1 VLAKIE
7 EEHGKSSPQAF
18 SLRSIM
24 AEAAYECGRFADA
37 EVLLK
42 ENARIASMK
51 PTERSAT
58 HWLRKLR
65 DFYHETAKPK
75 AAGLVAALVE
85 RARRSAEKNKREV
98 PDADEE
104 STDTPL
110 DGRARLVRGLE
121 ALVESAEEI
130 LDASGAGSRYRRAV
144 DALNECVIELPDETK
159 QRLADRLDI
168 VAERLAKEPTELFEV
183 ISKRL
188 QRIEKLELVHGE
200 SRKVTHAGQLAGLA
214 GLLKRAGDVYSARVQ
229 MRLARKLLEEVG
241 LKDSSLYA
249 HFLMSNSTLFSKD
262 SPMRARMAS
271 AAKKLYDRHREE

>member
-1 VLAKIE
+1 
-7 EEHGKSSPQAF
+7 
-18 SLRSIM
+18 
-24 AEAAYECGRFADA
+24 
-37 EVLLK
+37 
-42 ENARIASMK
+42 
-51 PTERSAT
+51 
-58 HWLRKLR
+58 
-65 DFYHETAKPK
+65 
-75 AAGLVAALVE
+75 
-85 RARRSAEKNKREV
+85 
-98 PDADEE
+98 
-104 STDTPL
+104 
-110 DGRARLVRGLE
+110 
-121 ALVESAEEI
+121 
-130 LDASGAGSRYRRAV
+130 
-144 DALNECVIELPDETK
+144 
-159 QRLADRLDI
+159 